1 MNPELFL
8 ATPSSSI
15 RDCMELIDL
24 NTNGIVFITN
34 DVKKGTII
42 GVATDGDIRD
52 ALLKNALLDDLI
64 ENYYNKDF
72 IWFDIKTPREEI
84 LKNLDNNIKVIPIL
98 QDDKTLFDIATKEHL
113 PLQNEQ
119 KIYARA
125 KAPARITFGGGGSD
139 LTHFFVKN
147 NGAVI
152 NATISIYCH
161 AFLKKRNDKKII
173 IKSLDLDQEWE
184 ISNLDEA
191 LQNDNNDFNLFKSLL
206 NAIKPNYG
214 FELFIHSDFPKG
226 SGLGGSSVV
235 SAAVIGCF
243 NEFRVDKWDLHD
255 MAEIAFQA
263 ERLHMNISGGW
274 QDQYATVFGGINF
287 IEFTKNKNHIHS
299 LKISKNILL
308 ELEENLL
315 LFKLPQSRAIEGDLI
330 HIDQK
335 EAMKSED
342 VNTRVKKAV
351 DLCYLMKDQLIR
363 GNLSDFGSSL
373 DTAWKLKR
381 KFSNKISSEEIDS
394 IYNYAIN
401 NGALGGKLLGAGGGG
416 FFLFY
421 IKPLDKHRFIK
432 AMKKKDLT
440 YTDFLFVKNGMS
452 SWTIRDKD

>member
-52 ALLKNALLDDLI
+52 ALLKNALLDDVI

-161 AFLKKRNDKKII
+161 
-173 IKSLDLDQEWE
+173 
-184 ISNLDEA
+184 
-191 LQNDNNDFNLFKSLL
+191 
-206 NAIKPNYG
+206 
-214 FELFIHSDFPKG
+214 FIYRS
-226 SGLGGSSVV
+226 
-235 SAAVIGCF
+235 
-243 NEFRVDKWDLHD
+243 
-255 MAEIAFQA
+255 Q
-263 ERLHMNISGGW
+263 
-274 QDQYATVFGGINF
+274 
-287 IEFTKNKNHIHS
+287 
-299 LKISKNILL
+299 SK
-308 ELEENLL
+308 
-315 LFKLPQSRAIEGDLI
+315 
-330 HIDQK
+330 
-335 EAMKSED
+335 
-342 VNTRVKKAV
+342 
-351 DLCYLMKDQLIR
+351 
-363 GNLSDFGSSL
+363 LSKCL
-373 DTAWKLKR
+373 
-381 KFSNKISSEEIDS
+381 
-394 IYNYAIN
+394 
-401 NGALGGKLLGAGGGG
+401 
-416 FFLFY
+416 
-421 IKPLDKHRFIK
+421 
-432 AMKKKDLT
+432 
-440 YTDFLFVKNGMS
+440 
-452 SWTIRDKD
+452 

>member
-8 ATPSSSI
+8 VIPSSSI

-24 NTNGIVFITN
+24 NKNGIVFIAN
-34 DVKKGTII
+34 DIKKGTIV

-52 ALLKNALLDDLI
+52 ALLNNASLDDAI
-64 ENYYNKDF
+64 ENHYNKDF
-72 IWFDIKTPREEI
+72 IWFDMKTSREEI

-98 QDDKTLFDIATKEHL
+98 RDDKTLFDIASKEHL

-119 KIYARA
+119 KIYARS

-147 NGAVI
+147 KGAVI
-152 NATISIYCH
+152 NATISIYSH

-173 IKSLDLDQEWE
+173 IKSLDLDQDWE
-184 ISNLDEA
+184 ASNLDEA

-308 ELEENLL
+308 ELEENLM
-315 LFKLPQSRAIEGDLI
+315 LFKLPQSRSIEGDSI

-351 DLCYLMKDQLIR
+351 DLCYSMKDQLIR

-421 IKPLDKHRFIK
+421 TKPLDKHRFIK
-432 AMKKKDLT
+432 AMKKKDLIL
-440 YTDFLFVKNGMS
+440 TDFLFVEDGMR